1 MWSVLEYQ
9 SAEAAEATSAGAPT
23 VGPMTRDAPP
33 GWLEPREGPTP
44 LLFILVPVAAGLV
57 TLAVGTALLALVPP
71 PPTAHLY
78 GLIAG
83 ITPLLLIA
91 LVVETHGSPITF
103 DRTPPWEVT
112 EQGTATPEY
121 DQVTQEVVEAWSDL
135 LSVCWPMI
143 LLYICIG
150 EGTALYAAG
159 WNVSNR
165 IVLPL
170 SVGPLLALAGLFL
183 YLAVGVFVRRLA
195 PRATVP
201 EPSRAEDGVGT

>member
-1 MWSVLEYQ
+1 LL
-9 SAEAAEATSAGAPT
+9 AA
-23 VGPMTRDAPP
+23 
-33 GWLEPREGPTP
+33 L
-44 LLFILVPVAAGLV
+44 
-57 TLAVGTALLALVPP
+57 TALLALVPP

-91 LVVETHGSPITF
+91 LVVETHGPLVTF

-112 EQGTATPEY
+112 DAEKATPEY
-121 DQVTQEVVEAWSDL
+121 EQVTREVEQAWNGF
-135 LSVCWPMI
+135 LSLCWPVI

-165 IVLPL
+165 VVLPL
-170 SVGPLLALAGLFL
+170 SIGPLFALALLFL
-183 YLAVGVFVRRLA
+183 WMAVGVFWKRLA
-195 PRATVP
+195 PAVAD
-201 EPSRAEDGVGT
+201 SQSADGAGS

>member
-1 MWSVLEYQ
+1 M
-9 SAEAAEATSAGAPT
+9 AG
-23 VGPMTRDAPP
+23 DAPH

-44 LLFILVPVAAGLV
+44 LFVILIPVAMGIVA
-57 TLAVGTALLALVPP
+57 LAAATALLALVPP

-91 LVVETHGSPITF
+91 LVVETHGAPITF

-112 EQGTATPEY
+112 DEEKATPEY
-121 DQVTQEVVEAWSDL
+121 DRVTREVEESWIDF
-135 LSVCWPMI
+135 LSLCWPVI

-165 IVLPL
+165 IVLAL
-170 SVGPLLALAGLFL
+170 SIGPLLGLAVLFL
-183 YLAVGVFVRRLA
+183 YMAVGVFVRRLP

-201 EPSRAEDGVGT
+201 DPSHADDRTGT